1 MNGLAGTWFRKS
13 INAFDTIKNEEL
25 MFKYLDEVVEEIG
38 EKNVVQIITDN
49 VFNYV
54 NAGMRLIKKRKICD
68 GLLVLPIA
76 LML

>member
-1 MNGLAGTWFRKS
+1 
-13 INAFDTIKNEEL
+13 
-25 MFKYLDEVVEEIG
+25 MFKYLDGVVEEIG

-76 LML
+76 LTL

>member
-1 MNGLAGTWFRKS
+1 MNGLASTWFRKS

-25 MFKYLDEVVEEIG
+25 MFKYLDEVVEEIR

-54 NAGMRLIKKRKICD
+54 NAMRLIKKRKICD

-76 LML
+76 LTL

>member
-25 MFKYLDEVVEEIG
+25 MFKYLDEVVEEIR

-54 NAGMRLIKKRKICD
+54 NAMRLIKKRKICD

>member
-25 MFKYLDEVVEEIG
+25 MFKYLDEVVEEIR

-54 NAGMRLIKKRKICD
+54 NAMRLIKKRKIFY

>member
-25 MFKYLDEVVEEIG
+25 MFKYLDEVVEEIR

-54 NAGMRLIKKRKICD
+54 NAMRLIKKRKICD

-76 LML
+76 LTL

>member
-1 MNGLAGTWFRKS
+1 
-13 INAFDTIKNEEL
+13 

-38 EKNVVQIITDN
+38 EKNVVQIITNN

-54 NAGMRLIKKRKICD
+54 NARMKLIKKRKICD

-76 LML
+76 LTL